1 MSASTEASTSVTLLT
16 PQQIEILQQQIRQ
29 FKNLGKKFS
38 ESKIPKLIEGI
49 QQNPSQSQNAKT
61 NMKEPLKS
69 VSNNKESVHSQA
81 PPANTAASAPVQPAL
96 SWQCFN
102 SLLFC
107 GPNKFPQDGA
117 IAFSS
122 SVSMKFCATTHL
134 KLYLLLWLH

>member
-38 ESKIPKLIEGI
+38 ESKIPKLIE
-49 QQNPSQSQNAKT
+49 SQSQNAKT
-61 NMKEPLKS
+61 SMKEPLKS